1 MEDEDFYLEDWK
13 MTKDRIAHFDNKIL
27 TVRLQGIPIA
37 TGIQAAGIGLSG
49 YLSEMTSPL
58 PLFSLIM
65 AISVLYIIPVFLL
78 DIYNLKLLMLS
89 VKHALDLE
97 TQLQKKLS
105 ITHSLT
111 SDKLSA
117 LNKIGGA
124 AVYLVIIVVGI
135 GLAIYGL
142 QNPQILTTG

>member
-1 MEDEDFYLEDWK
+1 MEDEDYYLEDWK

-27 TVRLQGIPIA
+27 TVRLQGMPIA

-49 YLSEMTSPL
+49 YLSEIESPL
-58 PLFSLIM
+58 PVFSLIM
-65 AISVLYIIPVFLL
+65 LVSIVYIIPIFFL
-78 DIYNLKLLMLS
+78 DIYNLKLLRLS
-89 VKHALDLE
+89 VGHAIDLE
-97 TQLQKKLS
+97 RDKFNKKIS

-124 AVYLVIIVVGI
+124 ITYLVIICVGI
-135 GLAIYGL
+135 GLAIYGFE
-142 QNPQILTTG
+142 NPQILG